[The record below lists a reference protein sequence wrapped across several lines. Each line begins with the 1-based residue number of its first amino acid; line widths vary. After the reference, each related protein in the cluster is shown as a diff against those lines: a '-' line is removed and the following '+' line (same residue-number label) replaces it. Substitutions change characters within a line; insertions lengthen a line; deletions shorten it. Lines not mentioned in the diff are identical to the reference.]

1 MRNLL
6 HQARWHRSFASI
18 VCTLV
23 CVMSLATAIAK
34 DATPVAADPVLEAKM
49 MRIAAELRCLVCQN
63 QTLADSD
70 ASLAIDLRE
79 QMRVM
84 LRAGSDESQVREFM
98 TDRYGDFVLYRPP
111 VKATTLALW
120 FGPGVLLVG
129 GLAGLALVLWRRSR
143 LSEDQFEPD
152 ALDVEER
159 FDAQVSAAHALSDAE
174 LAAKSRLR
182 EKRIR
187 KKQSQKQSQKQAQ
200 RAQQRR
206 EQESLKR
213 TRGVSP

>member
-6 HQARWHRSFASI
+6 HQARWHHKLAS
-18 VCTLV
+18 LV
-23 CVMSLATAIAK
+23 CILLCSMWFATANAK
-34 DATPVAADPVLEAKM
+34 EATLVAADPVIEAKM

-84 LRAGSDESQVREFM
+84 LRGGSDESQVREFM

-152 ALDVEER
+152 ALDVEEK
-159 FDAQVSAAHALSDAE
+159 FEAQVSAAHAQSDAE
-174 LAAKSRLR
+174 LAAKSRVR

-187 KKQSQKQSQKQAQ
+187 KKQSQKA
-200 RAQQRR
+200 RHRR
-206 EQESLKR
+206 DQESLKR
-213 TRGVSP
+213 TPGVSP